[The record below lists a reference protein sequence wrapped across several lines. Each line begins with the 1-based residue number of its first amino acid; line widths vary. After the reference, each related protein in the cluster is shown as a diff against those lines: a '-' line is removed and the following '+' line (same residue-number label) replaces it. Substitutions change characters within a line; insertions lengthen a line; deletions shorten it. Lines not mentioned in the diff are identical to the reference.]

1 MSNLLDGRRL
11 IFYDFEVLS
20 KCKLT
25 DTNSSYW
32 CVVFIDY
39 ESKGMRIIKNN
50 VDELRSFYNTC
61 KDDIFIGYNSRN
73 YDQYILKG
81 LLLGMDAGHINDELI
96 EHHKKGYQVV
106 SGGNRVQFY
115 NYDCATGFHSLKQ
128 LEAFMGSEIKESD
141 VPFTIDRPLTEDE
154 EKDLIKYC
162 IHDVKETINVFEKS
176 RGNFDSHIKLM
187 EMNDMDI
194 NLMSKTN
201 AQLTAIILE
210 AEKKK
215 LPEDEFD
222 FIYPDTMD
230 INKYTNVVEWFKG
243 VKDNYTKDSKK
254 IEYICDIAGMETTY
268 ALGGVH
274 SAIPNYV
281 EEGILVSA
289 DVASLYPALILEYGL
304 MTRTVESDD
313 KFRNIRD
320 TRLEYKKA
328 KNPMQAPLKIV
339 INSVYGCFGD
349 QYNNLYDPKMMR
361 SVCVSGQ
368 LLLTDLV
375 EKIEPYCQI
384 FNLNTD
390 GVFFKV
396 DSYETLDKIKAIAKE
411 WETRTRLDLEWEE
424 YVKVIQKD
432 VNNYI
437 IVDKDGKYKGKG
449 AYVKDLSELDYDL
462 PIVNEA
468 LVNYFVYETPLAETI
483 NNCTEL
489 HKFQKVVKLTSAY
502 KYAMKNCTFSKR
514 KVLNE
519 VTGKMNTKT
528 LWDENGEI
536 LQDKTFR
543 IFSSV
548 DENDGGIFKRKEGK
562 NPEKF
567 ANTPDNCFI
576 DNEDVTNKVTPDK
589 LDRQFYIDLAQKR
602 VNQYLGISNRK
613 KKVDK
618 TEITE

>member
-1 MSNLLDGRRL
+1 MSELLKGRRL
-11 IFYDFEVLS
+11 IFFDFEVLS
-20 KCKLT
+20 KLKMP
-25 DTNSSYW
+25 DTGTSYW

-61 KDDIFIGYNSRN
+61 KNDIFIGYNSRN
-73 YDQYILKG
+73 YDQYIFKG
-81 LLLGMDAGHINDELI
+81 LLLGLDAGYISDQLI
-96 EHHKKGYQVV
+96 EHNKKGYQVV
-106 SGGNRVQFY
+106 PNGNKVQFY
-115 NYDCATGFHSLKQ
+115 TYDCTNKFNSLKQ

-141 VPFTIDRPLTEDE
+141 VPFNISRLLTEDE
-154 EKDLIKYC
+154 ERDLIKYC

-176 RGNFDSHIKLM
+176 KGEFDSHITLM
-187 EMNDMDI
+187 DMNNMGI
-194 NLMSKTN
+194 ELMSKTN

-215 LPEDEFD
+215 LPDDEFD

-230 INKYTNVVEWFKG
+230 INKYTNVVEWFEG
-243 VKDNYTKDSKK
+243 VKYNYSSDDKK
-254 IEYICDIAGMETTY
+254 IEYICDIAGMEATV
-268 ALGGVH
+268 ALGGIH
-274 SAIPNYV
+274 AATPNYS

-304 MTRTVESDD
+304 MTRTVESDA
-313 KFRNIRD
+313 KFRAIRD
-320 TRLEYKKA
+320 KRLEYKKA
-328 KNPMQAPLKIV
+328 KNPLQAPLKIV

-349 QYNNLYDPKMMR
+349 QYNALCDKRMMR
-361 SVCVSGQ
+361 SVCVAGQ

-396 DSYETLDKIKAIAKE
+396 DSYETLDKIKEIAKE

-468 LVNYFVYETPLAETI
+468 LVNYFVHETPLEETI
-483 NNCTEL
+483 NKCTEL
-489 HKFQKVVKLTSAY
+489 HKFQKIVKLTSAY
-502 KYAMKNCTFSKR
+502 KYAMKDCTFSKK

-519 VTGKMNTKT
+519 LTGKMNTKT
-528 LWDENGEI
+528 SWDENGEI

-543 IFSSV
+543 VFASL
-548 DENDGGIFKRKEGK
+548 DENDGGIFKRKEDK

-567 ANTPDNCFI
+567 ANTPEKCFI
-576 DNEDVTNKVTPDK
+576 DNGDVREKETPDK

-602 VNQYLGISNRK
+602 VNQYLGVSNRK
-613 KKVDK
+613 KKEDK
-618 TEITE
+618 